1 MPDLTQE
8 PPAPTTPT
16 APTADPEAA
25 APPAT
30 RSLST
35 FAEPL
40 KALAD
45 ALAAVGDDATDGVER
60 VADDVAAARHHAAAH
75 HGVAVVALL
84 GGTGTGK
91 STLCN
96 RIIGA
101 PDRGDQAIT
110 ATSFRRT
117 HTAGCVAIAP
127 DAEAVPDG
135 WLGVPARVT
144 PPDELPAR
152 GTADRLAVVVRPGM
166 PPLVLIDTPDLDG
179 DRPEHHKQAERAFRW
194 AHAVVLVA
202 TPEKYQLPE
211 ASIYARLANRYRLP
225 RRFVLNKAD
234 DLAAADDWADQL
246 GDGLPEGQVV
256 HVVPRDDSSVAVVE
270 QRSLTQLKR
279 ALPELKA
286 SDADRAAGLAARC
299 GDIAGRAVDSV
310 LSPLRDRRDRAER
323 ARGRLRALVRP
334 EAGVNV
340 HPMTRHLQRRLRQQ
354 SVLYLMGPQRMLDRV
369 RSVPSLVARLPRT
382 TWDLVTKG
390 KLAPAEKAGE
400 KDDAGGAPNFRGELV
415 DSFHLLQTRA
425 ADVLRDCGLPDDMA
439 GWRLPEAE
447 AGEIATRELAELQRW
462 LEARWDAKPR
472 DTRALEWLA
481 KNVPGAKHIAKLSEA
496 APYLLASVSFAT
508 STFSMGADQV
518 IIGGYLLTTWLGE
531 QLSNEVAAKT
541 RETNA
546 AIRTGFEE
554 LCNRQVQAAAD
565 WAESLAPGQP
575 QLDAL
580 ERAIEAVEHAA
591 HSGRSS

>member
-1 MPDLTQE
+1 MPELSVE
-8 PPAPTTPT
+8 SSPAKALRP
-16 APTADPEAA
+16 
-25 APPAT
+25 
-30 RSLST
+30 
-35 FAEPL
+35 FVEPL
-40 KALAD
+40 GQLAD
-45 ALAAVGDDATDGVER
+45 ALRAIGADATDGLER
-60 VADDVAAARHHAAAH
+60 VTDDVAAARHHASSRA
-75 HGVAVVALL
+75 GLPVVALL

-96 RIIGA
+96 RLVGA
-101 PDRGDQAIT
+101 PDRGEQAVT

-117 HTAGCVAIAP
+117 FTAGCVALAP
-127 DAEAVPDG
+127 DADAVPEG
-135 WLGVPARVT
+135 WLGVPAHVV
-144 PPDELPAR
+144 PLDELPAR
-152 GTADRLAVVVRPGM
+152 GSADRLAVVVRPEM

-211 ASIYARLANRYRLP
+211 ASIYARLADRYRLP

-234 DLAAADDWADQL
+234 DLAAADDWARQL
-246 GDGLPEGQVV
+246 GEHLPEDGAV
-256 HVVPRDDSSVAVVE
+256 HVVPRDDSGVAVIE
-270 QRSLTQLKR
+270 ERSLDHLR
-279 ALPELKA
+279 AALPQLQANEE
-286 SDADRAAGLAARC
+286 DRVAGLAARC
-299 GDIAGRAVDSV
+299 TDISGRAVDSV
-310 LSPLRDRRDRAER
+310 LAPLRDRRDRAEK

-369 RSVPSLVARLPRT
+369 RSVPGLVARLPRT

-390 KLAPAEKAGE
+390 KLSAADEPEPEDKPA
-400 KDDAGGAPNFRGELV
+400 GAPDFRGELI
-415 DSFHLLQTRA
+415 DAFHLLQTRA

-439 GWRLPEAE
+439 DWRLPETE

-472 DTRALEWLA
+472 DTRAIEWLA
-481 KNVPGAKHIAKLSEA
+481 KHVPGAKHLAKLSET

-546 AIRTGFEE
+546 AIRKGFED
-554 LCNRQVQAAAD
+554 LCARQVREASA
-565 WAESLAPGQP
+565 WAESLAPGKP
-575 QLDAL
+575 ELDAL
-580 ERAIEAVEHAA
+580 ERAIEGVERVGRANGAA
-591 HSGRSS
+591 S